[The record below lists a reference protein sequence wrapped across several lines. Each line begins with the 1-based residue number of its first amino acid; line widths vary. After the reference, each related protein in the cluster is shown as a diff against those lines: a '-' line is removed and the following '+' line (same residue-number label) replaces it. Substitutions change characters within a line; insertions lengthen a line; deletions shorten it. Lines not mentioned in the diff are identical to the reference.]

1 MEITKNGKTFHIEEK
16 SDKWSVRREIDGV
29 KVSYEISKKDCG
41 SLEEV
46 KEYIISNNV
55 F

>member
-1 MEITKNGKTFHIEEK
+1 MEITKNGKTFYIEEK
-16 SDKWSVRREIDGV
+16 SDKWSVRRDVDGV

-41 SLEEV
+41 TPEEV
-46 KEYIISNNV
+46 KKYIISNDV

>member
-16 SDKWSVRREIDGV
+16 SDKWSVRRDVDSV

-41 SLEEV
+41 TPEEV
-46 KEYIISNNV
+46 KKYIISNDV

>member
-1 MEITKNGKTFHIEEK
+1 MEIIKNGKTFRIEEK
-16 SDKWSVRREIDGV
+16 SDKWSIKRDADGV
-29 KVSYEISKKDCG
+29 KVSYEISKKNCG

-46 KEYIISNNV
+46 KEYISNNDV

>member
-29 KVSYEISKKDCG
+29 KVSYEIS
-41 SLEEV
+41 
-46 KEYIISNNV
+46 Y
-55 F
+55 